1 VRLFAEILNGLGVSH
16 TSIDTSDADAVELA
30 VTPQTRIILIE
41 TPGNPT
47 MKLTDIAAIA
57 DIARRHNVLLAVDNT
72 FLTPVLQRPMELGA
86 DISVLSTTKYI
97 EGHNS
102 TVGGSLACN
111 DEKLLERFRLVRK
124 TVGAIQAP
132 LDAWLTLRGLKTLP
146 VRMKVHS
153 ESAATIADWL
163 EAHPSVA
170 RVYYPGLDSFPQ
182 KALAERQQKTFGGML
197 SFELKA
203 TPAQTFAV
211 LNALQLWTRAESLGG
226 VESLVTHPA
235 SATHADI
242 PAETRQKLGI
252 TDGLVR
258 LSVGLEAAED
268 LIADLQQALDGVIGA
283 TAERK
288 IENHEICQPSG

>member
-1 VRLFAEILNGLGVSH
+1 
-16 TSIDTSDADAVELA
+16 
-30 VTPQTRIILIE
+30 
-41 TPGNPT
+41 
-47 MKLTDIAAIA
+47 
-57 DIARRHNVLLAVDNT
+57 
-72 FLTPVLQRPMELGA
+72 
-86 DISVLSTTKYI
+86 
-97 EGHNS
+97 
-102 TVGGSLACN
+102 
-111 DEKLLERFRLVRK
+111 
-124 TVGAIQAP
+124 
-132 LDAWLTLRGLKTLP
+132 
-146 VRMKVHS
+146 
-153 ESAATIADWL
+153 
-163 EAHPSVA
+163 
-170 RVYYPGLDSFPQ
+170 
-182 KALAERQQKTFGGML
+182 
-197 SFELKA
+197 
-203 TPAQTFAV
+203 V